1 MVLLPR
7 RHSVAKLTGTQWQTK
22 KPGRYQDGDGLSLL
36 VKPSGS
42 ASWVLRV
49 QADGKRRNFGL
60 GSRADISLK
69 EARDRAREYRKLYR
83 DGIDPAK
90 EKKRQRERS
99 MTFREASLLYHEKR
113 MASPERRWSNPKH
126 AKQWIDSLERIA
138 WPALGDIPLGQLE
151 NRDVINCIESCW
163 EQTHETARRVLQ
175 RIITVANWS
184 EARGFEQTKLNKD
197 VIALGLGTV
206 SSSKMVKPFASLPHD
221 QMPAL
226 MTKLEGMDDTFGRL
240 ALQFLILTAAR
251 SGEIRGAHIDEIDFD
266 QATWSIP
273 GDRMKARRRHDV
285 PLSPAAMQIL
295 DKTRSLIGTSGLLF
309 PGIGSRQ
316 MSDATLTK
324 AMRSAGI
331 KQGQATVH
339 GFRSSFRTWVAEQTN
354 TPGEIAEAAL
364 AHVNRNKVEASY
376 QRSDFFDKRRP
387 LMEAWADF
395 LAGRK
400 SEIIDINDRRKELSG

>member
-1 MVLLPR
+1 M
-7 RHSVAKLTGTQWQTK
+7 AKLTGTQWQTK

-49 QADGKRRNFGL
+49 QVDGKRRNFGL

-90 EKKRQRERS
+90 EKKRQRAKS
-99 MTFREASLLYHEKR
+99 MTFKEASLLYHEKR

-138 WPALGDIPLGQLE
+138 WPALGDTPLGQLE
-151 NRDVINCIESCW
+151 NGDVIECIEGCW
-163 EQTHETARRVLQ
+163 ERTHETARRVLQ
-175 RIITVANWS
+175 RIITVGNWA
-184 EARGFEQTKLNKD
+184 EARGYQKTQLNKN

-206 SSSKMVKPFASLPHD
+206 SKSKVAKQFASLPHD

-226 MTKLEGMDDTFGRL
+226 LVKLRSMEDTFGRL

-251 SGEIRGAHIDEIDFD
+251 SGEIRGAHISEIDFD
-266 QATWSIP
+266 QAAWSIP
-273 GDRMKARRRHDV
+273 AERMKARRRHDV

-295 DKTRSLIGTSGLLF
+295 QKIRPAVGPSGLLF
-309 PGIGSRQ
+309 PGVRGKA

-324 AMRSAGI
+324 ALRSAGI
-331 KQGQATVH
+331 EKGRATVH
-339 GFRSSFRTWVAEQTN
+339 GFRSSFRTWVAEETN
-354 TPGEIAEAAL
+354 TPREIAESAL
-364 AHVNRNKVEASY
+364 AHVNTNKVEASY

-395 LAGRK
+395 LADKGAD
-400 SEIIDINDRRKELSG
+400 ITDINQHRKELSG